1 MPVILGLLGLI
12 AAIAI
17 FIWRMKNAADAS
29 REIISSADD
38 VRGKVHY
45 WWFRRNYNK
54 HPLQLIDDTREAA
67 VAWMVALAQD
77 DGVVSEAELAEI
89 RTQMVA
95 TLGIETPVEMLAR
108 ARWAVRDLRNLDFCA
123 SKLMPLLRRK
133 LGRHERSQLLDML
146 EAVANADGPAD
157 DAHAAAL
164 ARWRAELMRNG

>member
-12 AAIAI
+12 SAIAF
-17 FIWRMKNAADAS
+17 FIWRMKDAADAS
-29 REIISSADD
+29 REIISTADD

-54 HPLQLIDDTREAA
+54 HPLQLIDDPREAA